1 MADIT
6 ALQARLTMWGKQL
19 EDVNFK
25 KYMTDESNF
34 KPYSSF

>member
-19 EDVNFK
+19 EEVIFFK
-25 KYMTDESNF
+25 KYER
-34 KPYSSF
+34 